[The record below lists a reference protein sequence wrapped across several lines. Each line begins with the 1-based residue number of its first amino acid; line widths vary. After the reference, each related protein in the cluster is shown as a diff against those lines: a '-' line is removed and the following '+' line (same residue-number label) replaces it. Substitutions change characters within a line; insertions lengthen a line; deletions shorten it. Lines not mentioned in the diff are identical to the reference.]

1 MVLGMLSDDDLTR
14 LVDAAEALD
23 PQPRERRWVSL
34 SFCILDAVYSISARY
49 DSVVVPVVHRVAE
62 DCGVDAPS
70 VQNSTNDE
78 PDPLPLDMFL
88 DRYPATDKLV
98 ASTRNRQRTPAR
110 GGILKADAVLQHA
123 RVLVDHNIRTLQD
136 ARRLLTDPH
145 RLEAVEADLRKI
157 PGEGTAG
164 VRRGYL
170 WMLVGNEDEVKPD
183 RMVLRWLARHG
194 VVVSPEEAR
203 QVLATVAERL
213 SVRMGRRITAW
224 ELDHAIWLDERS
236 R

>member
-1 MVLGMLSDDDLTR
+1 MLSDDDVTR

-49 DSVVVPVVHRVAE
+49 DSVVVPVVRRVAE
-62 DCGVDAPS
+62 DCGVDGPS
-70 VQNSTNDE
+70 VLNTTEDG
-78 PDPLPLDMFL
+78 PDPIPLDVFL
-88 DRYPATDKLV
+88 DRYPAPDKLV
-98 ASTRNRQRTPAR
+98 AATRNRQRTSAR

-123 RVLVDHNIRTLQD
+123 RVLVGHNIRTLQD
-136 ARRLLTDPH
+136 ARRLLTESA
-145 RLEAVEADLRKI
+145 RLEAVEADLRQI

-164 VRRGYL
+164 VRRGYM
-170 WMLVGNEDEVKPD
+170 WMLVGNDDEVKPD

-203 QVLATVAERL
+203 EVLATVAGALSARL
-213 SVRMGRRITAW
+213 GRRITAW